1 MPKSHV
7 PPGLWDNLNRAV
19 DESYCEVGLDGTI
32 PRARIA
38 ERFIKEGGSRSSVFR
53 RIDERVRELRMARAL
68 AEAEEITVEP
78 PPPPIPDLPLE
89 PGGPVERAAQ
99 AVAHMDA
106 AVTADA
112 IPFLQLFQANLRELA
127 AILALSKKSDGTIKN
142 PRLAQSVVD
151 SIGKQLGLAARVQQV
166 VEARQRQ
173 EEFMQGLVDIV
184 VRQEPAVRDKII
196 GEMQALRLRY
206 GSDPR

>member
-7 PPGLWDNLNRAV
+7 PPGLWDSLSRAV
-19 DESYCEVGLDGTI
+19 DESYRSVGLDGTI

-38 ERFIKEGGSRSSVFR
+38 ERFIKQGGSRSSVFR
-53 RIDERVRELRMARAL
+53 RIDERVRELQAERAL
-68 AEAEEITVEP
+68 SEAESIPVEP
-78 PPPPIPDLPLE
+78 PPSPIPTLPLE
-89 PGGPVERAAQ
+89 PGGTVERAAH
-99 AVAHMDA
+99 AVAKMDA
-106 AVTADA
+106 AVTAEA

-127 AILALSKKSDGTIKN
+127 AILALSKKSDGSIKN

-184 VRQEPAVRDKII
+184 LRQEPAVRDKLVA
-196 GEMQALRLRY
+196 EMQALRLRY
-206 GSDPR
+206 GADPR